1 MTAPAQPPSAPPAA
15 PPPGGPARGP
25 SQAPTPEGQDGG
37 SSRKGGLLQRAARG
51 VAAFLRNALTTQAPS
66 GHPTFPVTW
75 VTQHIAAGPAPVTR
89 EHLDAL
95 REQGIQAILNLCEEL
110 CVLADLEQERGFD
123 VFYLPIEDEHAPD
136 EAALEQALDWLDE
149 AVYLG
154 RRVYIHCRYGIGRTG
169 TVLNAYLLRRGL
181 GQRRTER
188 LMRRLRSKPANY
200 RQWSALRRYG
210 RRNRALTLREP
221 APEPA
226 RHDDLLPVLAEYEA
240 LAARLDAALR
250 AMPHMANAPQCGR
263 DHARCCRVPP
273 VVTLVEAAALARSAD
288 TLLTAAQ
295 RGAVQEACRAYRAP
309 RMESAAV
316 PVPNRDMGAD
326 AGVPFRGADD
336 ANVPANRTAC
346 PLLARTVGAVGTV
359 GPGGADGMIEVGGP
373 VETAAAGETA
383 ANPAPENTAPS
394 VTPGEPAGR
403 CMLFA
408 RRPLRCRLSDIPPT
422 AHATPGSGPPGSDLS
437 GSDLSGDG
445 PGEGER
451 LWVEMLEQPLEEL
464 SRRTFT
470 ALAGCE
476 PSEDPPCF
484 PLPEVLSGRYVQT
497 VFHAIACLLRPT
509 TNGNGGGDR

>member
-1 MTAPAQPPSAPPAA
+1 MSGAEAAPPAS
-15 PPPGGPARGP
+15 PPGGSG
-25 SQAPTPEGQDGG
+25 GDG
-37 SSRKGGLLQRAARG
+37 SRRGGLLQRAARG

-110 CVLADLEQERGFD
+110 CVLADLEQEQGFD

-240 LAARLDAALR
+240 LVARLDATLR
-250 AMPHMANAPQCGR
+250 AMPGMPGPADAPQCGR
-263 DHARCCRVPP
+263 DHTRCCRVPP
-273 VVTLVEAAALARSAD
+273 VVTLVEAAAPARSAD

-295 RGAVQEACRAYRAP
+295 RGAVQEACRAHR
-309 RMESAAV
+309 
-316 PVPNRDMGAD
+316 MGAAPMD
-326 AGVPFRGADD
+326 VDGRNARGTAGP
-336 ANVPANRTAC
+336 TAC
-346 PLLARTVGAVGTV
+346 PLLTPAAQ
-359 GPGGADGMIEVGGP
+359 
-373 VETAAAGETA
+373 TANTDAPDMSAA
-383 ANPAPENTAPS
+383 S
-394 VTPGEPAGR
+394 DTPGESEPAGR

-422 AHATPGSGPPGSDLS
+422 AHAAPGTGPPSSGPS
-437 GSDLSGDG
+437 GSDLSADS

-451 LWVEMLEQPLEEL
+451 LWVDMLEQPLEDL

-476 PSEDPPCF
+476 PSEAPPCF

-497 VFHAIACLLRPT
+497 VFHAIACLLRPA
-509 TNGNGGGDR
+509 TNGKGSNGGDGGDGAR

>member
-1 MTAPAQPPSAPPAA
+1 MSASGGSSPAGPPGQT
-15 PPPGGPARGP
+15 PPGGSG
-25 SQAPTPEGQDGG
+25 GG
-37 SSRKGGLLQRAARG
+37 SSRQGGLLLRAARG
-51 VAAFLRNALTTQAPS
+51 VAAFLRDALTTQAPS
-66 GHPTFPVTW
+66 GHPAFPITW

-89 EHLDAL
+89 EHLNAL

-110 CVLADLEQERGFD
+110 CVLADLEQEQGFD

-181 GQRRTER
+181 GQHRTER

-240 LAARLDAALR
+240 LVARLDATLR
-250 AMPHMANAPQCGR
+250 AMPHMADAPQCGR

-295 RGAVQEACRAYRAP
+295 RGAVQATCRAH
-309 RMESAAV
+309 RMGPTHGTDTDTGVLA
-316 PVPNRDMGAD
+316 GG
-326 AGVPFRGADD
+326 AGVGDG
-336 ANVPANRTAC
+336 PAGRIAC
-346 PLLARTVGAVGTV
+346 PLLARTTGAAQTVDTVGTAT
-359 GPGGADGMIEVGGP
+359 ADP
-373 VETAAAGETA
+373 DAAPSAQEK
-383 ANPAPENTAPS
+383 TAPQ
-394 VTPGEPAGR
+394 VNPGKPDGR

-408 RRPLRCRLSDIPPT
+408 RRPLRCRLSDIPSP
-422 AHATPGSGPPGSDLS
+422 ASPQP
-437 GSDLSGDG
+437 G
-445 PGEGER
+445 PGCADDATGERER
-451 LWVEMLEQPLEEL
+451 LWVEMLEQPLEDL
-464 SRRTFT
+464 SRRTFA
-470 ALAGCE
+470 ALAGCA
-476 PSEDPPCF
+476 PSGDPPCF

-497 VFHAIACLLRPT
+497 VFHAIACLLRPGG
-509 TNGNGGGDR
+509 NNGGSGTGGTGNAGGTGDIS

>member
-1 MTAPAQPPSAPPAA
+1 MSGPDAAPPAN
-15 PPPGGPARGP
+15 PPGGSGGD
-25 SQAPTPEGQDGG
+25 AP
-37 SSRKGGLLQRAARG
+37 RRGGLLQRAARG

-66 GHPTFPVTW
+66 GHPAFPITW
-75 VTQHIAAGPAPVTR
+75 VTPHIAAGPAPVTR
-89 EHLDAL
+89 QHLDAL

-110 CVLADLEQERGFD
+110 CVLADLEQEQGFD

-240 LAARLDAALR
+240 LVARLDATLR
-250 AMPHMANAPQCGR
+250 AMPGMPGPADVPQCGR

-295 RGAVQEACRAYRAP
+295 RGAVQEACRAHR
-309 RMESAAV
+309 
-316 PVPNRDMGAD
+316 MGAAPAPAHDRDTVAGAGALAGGQGGGD
-326 AGVPFRGADD
+326 A
-336 ANVPANRTAC
+336 PASRTAC
-346 PLLARTVGAVGTV
+346 PLLARTPQMADAGVVGTAV
-359 GPGGADGMIEVGGP
+359 RPGTADMADRTEKADAPGASGVSGASGTAGGPG
-373 VETAAAGETA
+373 
-383 ANPAPENTAPS
+383 
-394 VTPGEPAGR
+394 TPGMPDEPVGR

-408 RRPLRCRLSDIPPT
+408 RRPLRCRLSDIPSST
-422 AHATPGSGPPGSDLS
+422 GPC
-437 GSDLSGDG
+437 GDG
-445 PGEGER
+445 PSAGER
-451 LWVEMLEQPLEEL
+451 LWVEMLEQPLEDL

-509 TNGNGGGDR
+509 ANGNDANGDNGGNGGNGAR

>member
-1 MTAPAQPPSAPPAA
+1 MSASGGSSPAGPPGQT
-15 PPPGGPARGP
+15 PPGGSG
-25 SQAPTPEGQDGG
+25 GG
-37 SSRKGGLLQRAARG
+37 SSRRGGLLLRAARG
-51 VAAFLRNALTTQAPS
+51 VAAFLRDALTTQAPS
-66 GHPTFPVTW
+66 EHPAFPITW

-89 EHLDAL
+89 EHLNAL

-110 CVLADLEQERGFD
+110 CVLADLEQEQGFD

-240 LAARLDAALR
+240 LSARLDAALR
-250 AMPHMANAPQCGR
+250 AMPHMADAPQCGR

-295 RGAVQEACRAYRAP
+295 RGAVQTACRAHRAP
-309 RMESAAV
+309 AAHGGEEHRDDPESGARTTTGQVAA
-316 PVPNRDMGAD
+316 M
-326 AGVPFRGADD
+326 F
-336 ANVPANRTAC
+336 C
-346 PLLARTVGAVGTV
+346 PLLAR
-359 GPGGADGMIEVGGP
+359 
-373 VETAAAGETA
+373 AAGNGNPDADTA
-383 ANPAPENTAPS
+383 RHGAAPPAEGTGPA
-394 VTPGEPAGR
+394 EPVGL
-403 CMLFA
+403 CMLFT
-408 RRPLRCRLSDIPPT
+408 RRPLRCRLSDIPASASPQ
-422 AHATPGSGPPGSDLS
+422 P
-437 GSDLSGDG
+437 G
-445 PGEGER
+445 PGCADDAPGERER
-451 LWVEMLEQPLEEL
+451 LWVDMLEQPLEDL
-464 SRRTFT
+464 SRRTFA

-476 PSEDPPCF
+476 PSEYPPCF

-497 VFHAIACLLRPT
+497 VFHAIACLLRPGG
-509 TNGNGGGDR
+509 NNGGSGTGGIGGTGNAGGTGDAS

>member
-1 MTAPAQPPSAPPAA
+1 MSASGGASPAG
-15 PPPGGPARGP
+15 PPGGG
-25 SQAPTPEGQDGG
+25 GGG
-37 SSRKGGLLQRAARG
+37 SSRRGGLLLRAARG
-51 VAAFLRNALTTQAPS
+51 VAAFLRDALTTQVPS
-66 GHPTFPVTW
+66 GHPAFPITW

-89 EHLDAL
+89 EHLNAL

-110 CVLADLEQERGFD
+110 CVLADLEQEQGFD

-250 AMPHMANAPQCGR
+250 AMPHMADAPLCGR
-263 DHARCCRVPP
+263 DHARCCHVPP

-295 RGAVQEACRAYRAP
+295 RGAVQAACRAHRAP
-309 RMESAAV
+309 SAHGGEA
-316 PVPNRDMGAD
+316 PQAERENAPPAAT
-326 AGVPFRGADD
+326 AGQAAAMF
-336 ANVPANRTAC
+336 C
-346 PLLARTVGAVGTV
+346 PLLARASGNEGSD
-359 GPGGADGMIEVGGP
+359 AD
-373 VETAAAGETA
+373 
-383 ANPAPENTAPS
+383 TAP
-394 VTPGEPAGR
+394 PAEGAGPAEPVGL

-408 RRPLRCRLSDIPPT
+408 RRPLRCRLSDL
-422 AHATPGSGPPGSDLS
+422 HAPPGHPSSLGHPPPPDHP
-437 GSDLSGDG
+437 DDDAR
-445 PGEGER
+445 ER
-451 LWVEMLEQPLEEL
+451 LWVEMLEQPLEDL
-464 SRRTFT
+464 SRRTFA
-470 ALAGCE
+470 ALAGCA
-476 PSEDPPCF
+476 PSGDPPCF

-497 VFHAIACLLRPT
+497 VFHAIACLLRPAPADSGH
-509 TNGNGGGDR
+509 NRGGGTRTGESPAS

>member
-1 MTAPAQPPSAPPAA
+1 MSGPDAA
-15 PPPGGPARGP
+15 PPSSPPGGSG
-25 SQAPTPEGQDGG
+25 GDG
-37 SSRKGGLLQRAARG
+37 SRRGGLLLRAARG
-51 VAAFLRNALTTQAPS
+51 VAAFLRDALTTQAPS

-110 CVLADLEQERGFD
+110 CVLADLEQEQGFD

-250 AMPHMANAPQCGR
+250 AMPHMADAPQCGR

-295 RGAVQEACRAYRAP
+295 RGAVQEACRAHR
-309 RMESAAV
+309 SGI
-316 PVPNRDMGAD
+316 D
-326 AGVPFRGADD
+326 RGAQDHN
-336 ANVPANRTAC
+336 AVRGTAC
-346 PLLARTVGAVGTV
+346 PLLVRTTQ
-359 GPGGADGMIEVGGP
+359 GAD
-373 VETAAAGETA
+373 AG
-383 ANPAPENTAPS
+383 APDAPGTFS
-394 VTPGEPAGR
+394 ESGEPEPAGR

-408 RRPLRCRLSDIPPT
+408 RRPLRCRLSDIPSPT
-422 AHATPGSGPPGSDLS
+422 HTLPGTNLSENGPS
-437 GSDLSGDG
+437 
-445 PGEGER
+445 EGER
-451 LWVEMLEQPLEEL
+451 LWIEMLEQPLEEL

-497 VFHAIACLLRPT
+497 VFHAIACLLRPA
-509 TNGNGGGDR
+509 TNGNGGNGGDNK

>member
-1 MTAPAQPPSAPPAA
+1 MSTPGASSPAGPPGQAPPGQT
-15 PPPGGPARGP
+15 PPGGSG
-25 SQAPTPEGQDGG
+25 GG
-37 SSRKGGLLQRAARG
+37 SSRQGGLLLRAARG
-51 VAAFLRNALTTQAPS
+51 VAAFLRDALTTQTPS
-66 GHPTFPVTW
+66 GHPAFPITW

-89 EHLDAL
+89 QHLDAL

-110 CVLADLEQERGFD
+110 CVLADLEQEQGFD

-240 LAARLDAALR
+240 LSARLDAALR
-250 AMPHMANAPQCGR
+250 VMPHMADAPQCGR

-295 RGAVQEACRAYRAP
+295 RGAVQAACRAHRAP
-309 RMESAAV
+309 AAHGGEE
-316 PVPNRDMGAD
+316 R
-326 AGVPFRGADD
+326 RGAPESG
-336 ANVPANRTAC
+336 ARTTTGQAAAMFC
-346 PLLARTVGAVGTV
+346 PLLARAAGNGNPVADTARHGAA
-359 GPGGADGMIEVGGP
+359 PPADGTGP
-373 VETAAAGETA
+373 A
-383 ANPAPENTAPS
+383 
-394 VTPGEPAGR
+394 EPAGL

-408 RRPLRCRLSDIPPT
+408 RRPLRCRLSDIPSP
-422 AHATPGSGPPGSDLS
+422 ASPRPGSGCSD
-437 GSDLSGDG
+437 DAT
-445 PGEGER
+445 GERER
-451 LWVEMLEQPLEEL
+451 LWVDMLEQPLEDL
-464 SRRTFT
+464 SSRTFA

-497 VFHAIACLLRPT
+497 VFHAIACLLRPGG
-509 TNGNGGGDR
+509 NNGGSGTGGTGNAGGTGDAS

>member
-1 MTAPAQPPSAPPAA
+1 MSGPDAA
-15 PPPGGPARGP
+15 PPSSPPGGSG
-25 SQAPTPEGQDGG
+25 GDG
-37 SSRKGGLLQRAARG
+37 SRRGGLLLRAARG
-51 VAAFLRNALTTQAPS
+51 VAAFLRDALTTQAPT

-110 CVLADLEQERGFD
+110 CVLADLEQEQGFD

-250 AMPHMANAPQCGR
+250 AMPHMADAPQCGR

-295 RGAVQEACRAYRAP
+295 RGAVQEACRVHRAH
-309 RMESAAV
+309 RMGSAPPPAH
-316 PVPNRDMGAD
+316 NRDTD
-326 AGVPFRGADD
+326 AGGLAVRTDGGDGLA
-336 ANVPANRTAC
+336 VRTAC
-346 PLLARTVGAVGTV
+346 PLLAQTAGAVGTV
-359 GPGGADGMIEVGGP
+359 QPFGTVGTATADADAGNP
-373 VETAAAGETA
+373 VPKEIAS
-383 ANPAPENTAPS
+383 PDI
-394 VTPGEPAGR
+394 PGEPAGR

-408 RRPLRCRLSDIPPT
+408 RRPLRCRLSDIPSPT
-422 AHATPGSGPPGSDLS
+422 HTLPGTNLSENGPS
-437 GSDLSGDG
+437 
-445 PGEGER
+445 EGER
-451 LWVEMLEQPLEEL
+451 LWIEMLEQPLEEL

-497 VFHAIACLLRPT
+497 VFHAIACLLRPA
-509 TNGNGGGDR
+509 TNGNGGNGGDNK

>member
-1 MTAPAQPPSAPPAA
+1 MSGA
-15 PPPGGPARGP
+15 
-25 SQAPTPEGQDGG
+25 GG
-37 SSRKGGLLQRAARG
+37 SGDDGPRRGGLLLRAARG
-51 VAAFLRNALTTQAPS
+51 VAAFLREALTTQAPS

-110 CVLADLEQERGFD
+110 CVLADLEQEQGFD

-240 LAARLDAALR
+240 LSARLDAILR
-250 AMPHMANAPQCGR
+250 AMPGSANMPQCGR
-263 DHARCCRVPP
+263 DHDRCCRVPP

-295 RGAVQEACRAYRAP
+295 RGAVQEACRAHRAAP
-309 RMESAAV
+309 HPETKGSVLA
-316 PVPNRDMGAD
+316 DGAD
-326 AGVPFRGADD
+326 VGGD
-336 ANVPANRTAC
+336 PARRTAC
-346 PLLARTVGAVGTV
+346 PLLARMAGMAGMAQAADAGASGDSPPSGMAGPTGPTGATGT
-359 GPGGADGMIEVGGP
+359 ADATG
-373 VETAAAGETA
+373 
-383 ANPAPENTAPS
+383 S
-394 VTPGEPAGR
+394 PGEPAGR

-408 RRPLRCRLSDIPPT
+408 RRPLRCRLSDLP
-422 AHATPGSGPPGSDLS
+422 SPPG
-437 GSDLSGDG
+437 LSGDG
-445 PGEGER
+445 PSEGER
-451 LWVEMLEQPLEEL
+451 LWVDMLEQPLEDL

-476 PSEDPPCF
+476 PASELPCF

-497 VFHAIACLLRPT
+497 VFHAIACLLRPAA
-509 TNGNGGGDR
+509 NGNGGGNR

>member
-1 MTAPAQPPSAPPAA
+1 MSGSGASPPASS
-15 PPPGGPARGP
+15 PGGGGP
-25 SQAPTPEGQDGG
+25 
-37 SSRKGGLLQRAARG
+37 RRGGLLLRAARG
-51 VAAFLRNALTTQAPS
+51 VAAFLRDALTTQAPS
-66 GHPTFPVTW
+66 GHPAFPVTW
-75 VTQHIAAGPAPVTR
+75 VTPHIAAGPAPVTR

-110 CVLADLEQERGFD
+110 CVLAELEQEQGFD

-169 TVLNAYLLRRGL
+169 TVLNAYLLRRGM

-210 RRNRALTLREP
+210 RRNRPLTLREP

-250 AMPHMANAPQCGR
+250 AMPGMADAPQCGR

-295 RGAVQEACRAYRAP
+295 RGAVQEACRAHRAV
-309 RMESAAV
+309 SAHMTEEDGTA
-316 PVPNRDMGAD
+316 
-326 AGVPFRGADD
+326 RGASGGD
-336 ANVPANRTAC
+336 APADRIAC
-346 PLLARTVGAVGTV
+346 PLLARTARATDA
-359 GPGGADGMIEVGGP
+359 GAD
-373 VETAAAGETA
+373 ADAGD
-383 ANPAPENTAPS
+383 TAPAADMGA
-394 VTPGEPAGR
+394 PDEPDGR

-408 RRPLRCRLSDIPPT
+408 RRPLRCRLSDIPPSPGLPP
-422 AHATPGSGPPGSDLS
+422 APGTPD
-437 GSDLSGDG
+437 DDG
-445 PGEGER
+445 ERER
-451 LWVEMLEQPLEEL
+451 LWVGMLERPLEDL

-476 PSEDPPCF
+476 PAGDPPCF

-497 VFHAIACLLRPT
+497 VFHAIACLLRPAAT
-509 TNGNGGGDR
+509 GDGGNGGDGTTPPAP

>member
-1 MTAPAQPPSAPPAA
+1 MSGTEAAPPAS
-15 PPPGGPARGP
+15 PPGGSGGDSPRRG
-25 SQAPTPEGQDGG
+25 GM
-37 SSRKGGLLQRAARG
+37 LLRAARG
-51 VAAFLRNALTTQAPS
+51 VAAFLRDALTTQAPS
-66 GHPTFPVTW
+66 GHPTFPITW
-75 VTQHIAAGPAPVTR
+75 VTPHIAAGPAPVTR
-89 EHLDAL
+89 QHLDAL

-110 CVLADLEQERGFD
+110 CVLADLEQEQGFD

-226 RHDDLLPVLAEYEA
+226 RHNDLLPVLAEYEA
-240 LAARLDAALR
+240 LVARLDATLR
-250 AMPHMANAPQCGR
+250 AMPHMADAPQCGR
-263 DHARCCRVPP
+263 DHTRCCRVPP

-295 RGAVQEACRAYRAP
+295 RGAVQEACRAHR
-309 RMESAAV
+309 
-316 PVPNRDMGAD
+316 MGA
-326 AGVPFRGADD
+326 APTGADGQND
-336 ANVPANRTAC
+336 RGTSGPTPC
-346 PLLARTVGAVGTV
+346 PLLTRTAQ
-359 GPGGADGMIEVGGP
+359 
-373 VETAAAGETA
+373 TANTNVPDISRASDTTGE
-383 ANPAPENTAPS
+383 S
-394 VTPGEPAGR
+394 EPAGR

-408 RRPLRCRLSDIPPT
+408 RRPLRCRLSDIPSP
-422 AHATPGSGPPGSDLS
+422 AHAAPGSGPPGSDLS
-437 GSDLSGDG
+437 SPDLSGDG
-445 PGEGER
+445 PSEGER
-451 LWVEMLEQPLEEL
+451 LWVSMLEQPLEDL

-509 TNGNGGGDR
+509 TNGNGGNR

>member
-1 MTAPAQPPSAPPAA
+1 MSGPDAAPPAS
-15 PPPGGPARGP
+15 PPGGSG
-25 SQAPTPEGQDGG
+25 SDGH
-37 SSRKGGLLQRAARG
+37 RKGGLLLRAARG
-51 VAAFLRNALTTQAPS
+51 VAAFLRDALTTQAPS
-66 GHPTFPVTW
+66 GHPAFPITW

-89 EHLDAL
+89 QHLDAL

-110 CVLADLEQERGFD
+110 CVLADLEQEQGFD

-295 RGAVQEACRAYRAP
+295 RGAVQEACRAHRTH
-309 RMESAAV
+309 RMEPAA
-316 PVPNRDMGAD
+316 PDAGAD
-326 AGVPFRGADD
+326 AGTLARGAGGGDG
-336 ANVPANRTAC
+336 PAIRTAC
-346 PLLARTVGAVGTV
+346 PLLAQPVGTV
-359 GPGGADGMIEVGGP
+359 APVGP
-373 VETAAAGETA
+373 VGTAEMVGTATADAAAGNPPPEETV
-383 ANPAPENTAPS
+383 PQ
-394 VTPGEPAGR
+394 VTPGEPVGR

-408 RRPLRCRLSDIPPT
+408 RRPLRCRLSDIPSS
-422 AHATPGSGPPGSDLS
+422 SGPPPDSGPPGSDLSGSDLS

-451 LWVEMLEQPLEEL
+451 LWVDMLEQPLEDL

-497 VFHAIACLLRPT
+497 VFHAIACLLRPAT
-509 TNGNGGGDR
+509 TGNGGATGNGGGR